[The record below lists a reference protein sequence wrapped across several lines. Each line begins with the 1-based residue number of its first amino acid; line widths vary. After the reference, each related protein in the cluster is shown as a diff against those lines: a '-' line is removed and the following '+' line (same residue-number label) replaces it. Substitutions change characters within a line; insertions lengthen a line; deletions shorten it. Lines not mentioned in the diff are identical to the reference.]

1 MNIKDEGLIIYIK
14 IIKEKNLLIRLL
26 TKNNGLCSG
35 IIFGGNSK
43 KNKVYYQIGNFINF
57 NLLRKNENSIPAIKG
72 EIQFPLISNYYN
84 DKYKLY
90 VILTCCSLININ
102 INENQIFKDIYIKT
116 YNFFVFLKNDHWF
129 HQFSNWLINLLK

>member
-43 KNKVYYQIGNFINF
+43 KNKVCY
-57 NLLRKNENSIPAIKG
+57 
-72 EIQFPLISNYYN
+72 
-84 DKYKLY
+84 
-90 VILTCCSLININ
+90 
-102 INENQIFKDIYIKT
+102 
-116 YNFFVFLKNDHWF
+116 
-129 HQFSNWLINLLK
+129 FS